1 MGSVLWGAA
10 ILGLLALTGQLDNMT
25 APTLY
30 LLIFGIEAMLMLLFL
45 PVSLR
50 AKRAENGGDLP
61 PVAALLFVNTV
72 QLALTSAGLFIVA
85 QVIAYFMIG
94 HFIGQ

>member
-30 LLIFGIEAMLMLLFL
+30 AVIFGIEAVLMLLFL

-50 AKRAENGGDLP
+50 AKRAENGGELP
-61 PVAALLFVNTV
+61 PVPALLFVNVV
-72 QLALTSAGLFIVA
+72 QVAIVSAGLFIVV
-85 QVIAYFMIG
+85 QVIAYFLTG
-94 HFIGQ
+94 DFIG